1 MNSENIEK
9 DSELFARADRM
20 AGKIS
25 TIINVN
31 GDLES
36 DKELNDYISQ
46 HKEQITSRLKDSS
59 TADRIHAKVK
69 SKNKIA
75 DINRLEVSLRQN
87 RRRGIAKTLKI
98 ISVAAAIAIVS
109 LLVFYQNQ
117 QPTIIVSESFN
128 NKITEPT
135 LIIGDN
141 QMISLQS
148 DSKSVDERDYKIEK
162 VDGKKLVYTSSDTMQ
177 TINYNTLVVPAGY
190 TYTIVMDDKSE
201 VKLNAGATLRYP
213 TKFVGANREVEL
225 QGEAYFKVTKSD
237 KPFIVNS
244 KGIKVKVYGTEFNVR
259 AAAEESIETVLVEG
273 SVGILLE
280 DGSEVM
286 MIPNQQLSYNCNTKK
301 HIVRE
306 VNTEDYTMWCSDLFR
321 FKNRSLE
328 DVLLDLS
335 AWYNIRFTS
344 KIDLKEI
351 NVTMTMGHNE
361 PLGEVLPFIE
371 KLLNITIV
379 NEGKGEYSINR

>member
-1 MNSENIEK
+1 MNSENIKK
-9 DSELFARADRM
+9 DSEQFARADRM
-20 AGKIS
+20 AEKIA
-25 TIINVN
+25 TVIVEN
-31 GDLES
+31 GDMES

-59 TADRIHAKVK
+59 TADRIYAKVK

-87 RRRGIAKTLKI
+87 RRRGIAKTLTV
-98 ISVAAAIAIVS
+98 ISVAAAIAVVS

-117 QPTIIVSESFN
+117 QPTIIVAESFN

-135 LIIGDN
+135 LIIGDK

-148 DSKSVDERDYKIEK
+148 VGKSVDEKDYKIEK
-162 VDGKKLVYTSSDTMQ
+162 IDGKKLVYTSSDTMQ

-213 TKFVGANREVEL
+213 AKFIGASREVEL

-259 AAAEESIETVLVEG
+259 AAESIETVLVEG
-273 SVGILLE
+273 SVGVMLE

-344 KIDLKEI
+344 KIDLREI